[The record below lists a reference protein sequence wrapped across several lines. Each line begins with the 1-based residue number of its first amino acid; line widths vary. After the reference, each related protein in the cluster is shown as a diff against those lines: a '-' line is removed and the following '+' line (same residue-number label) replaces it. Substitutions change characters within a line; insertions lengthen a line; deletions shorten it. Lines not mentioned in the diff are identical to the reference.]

1 MRLNRHLGLG
11 HARCLPVTRE
21 LGALLVNRLGSFAK
35 AEPLLRRTV
44 SEREK
49 RREGGK
55 HARTDANRVF
65 ISKSTKEAL

>member
-55 HARTDANRVF
+55 HAGANHVF
-65 ISKSTKEAL
+65 ISKPTKEAL